1 MILKSK
7 KNTSFKLPPKKT
19 RKPRTKKGEK
29 NANLLPEA
37 ESLLDKLNRKT
48 LVDRLNATNSK
59 LQEIGLE
66 SDDESNEKSKDT
78 CENKSDQEDLNLKL
92 TDTLEIDS
100 NHSKSSESMQI
111 SINSSNEW
119 VKPNE
124 KSIDEEDET
133 INPENLLS
141 STKMPSPQ
149 AKKSVRIRK
158 KFSEVKIFSSLLD
171 LDCFV
176 RESNEFSIVTTHSN
190 NVNCTQC
197 TTNDKEH
204 KMSVIYRKCKC
215 NKKECSLSYKLTNC
229 KKGLNWILYQNGSHP
244 LKRNNDVN
252 ASLDMSINQSKTVRV
267 NSKQKPR
274 EKRGVALKVIDL
286 YNKWLMKDSS
296 LTGQKLLSKLIQR
309 RRSNMKK
316 KPDDQD
322 SRLCF
327 SKNLIPSLPQV

>member
-66 SDDESNEKSKDT
+66 SDDESIEKSKDT

-176 RESNEFSIVTTHSN
+176 RESNEF
-190 NVNCTQC
+190 
-197 TTNDKEH
+197 
-204 KMSVIYRKCKC
+204 
-215 NKKECSLSYKLTNC
+215 
-229 KKGLNWILYQNGSHP
+229 
-244 LKRNNDVN
+244 
-252 ASLDMSINQSKTVRV
+252 
-267 NSKQKPR
+267 
-274 EKRGVALKVIDL
+274 
-286 YNKWLMKDSS
+286 
-296 LTGQKLLSKLIQR
+296 
-309 RRSNMKK
+309 
-316 KPDDQD
+316 
-322 SRLCF
+322 
-327 SKNLIPSLPQV
+327 